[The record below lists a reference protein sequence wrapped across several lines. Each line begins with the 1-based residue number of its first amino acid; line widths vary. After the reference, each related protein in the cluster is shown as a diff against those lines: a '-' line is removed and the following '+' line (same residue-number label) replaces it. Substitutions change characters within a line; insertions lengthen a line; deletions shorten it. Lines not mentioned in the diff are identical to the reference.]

1 MTPNDLSL
9 SGENLNW
16 NSKCVLKTNLNKL
29 CNKCMF
35 YYIIYIIDLNDFGG

>member
-16 NSKCVLKTNLNKL
+16 NSKCCLKNELKQI
-29 CNKCMF
+29 M
-35 YYIIYIIDLNDFGG
+35 